1 MFDTVELIG
10 YVASLLVVTSLAMT
24 SVVKLRFL
32 SLAGSIAYVAYGLFL
47 PAFPVVLANAII
59 AGLNVWYLAREFSSN
74 KKLGAVPIAVD
85 APFLADF
92 LGAREDDLR
101 KFQPG
106 FDLAGKDAAWLL
118 TRDGLPAGAL
128 IGRREGGDLRI
139 DLDYVTPPYRD
150 SQLGRWL
157 YGPGSKVLRREGI
170 RRLLTD
176 PGTAEH
182 RRYLDSMGFKE
193 TDGVMTLELA

>member
-10 YVASLLVVTSLAMT
+10 YVASILVVTSLAMT
-24 SVVKLRFL
+24 SVVKLRFI
-32 SLAGSIAYVAYGLFL
+32 SLAGSIAYVIYGLML
-47 PAFPVVLANAII
+47 PAIPVVLANAII
-59 AGLNVWYLAREFSSN
+59 AVLNVWYLTKEFSSD

-101 KFQPG
+101 KFQPA
-106 FDLAGKDAAWLL
+106 FTLAGKDSAWLL
-118 TRDGLPAGAL
+118 TRDGLPAGVL
-128 IGRREGGDLRI
+128 IGRHEGNDLRV
-139 DLDYVTPPYRD
+139 DLDYVTPAYRD

-157 YGPGSKVLRREGI
+157 YGPGSKVLRRAGI
-170 RRLLTD
+170 RRLLTE
-176 PGTAEH
+176 PGTPEH

-193 TDGVMTLELA
+193 SDGVMTLELA